1 MRFFDK
7 NFQEREFS
15 AFISTQVFE
24 HLPNPVETIKIAE
37 TILTPG
43 GEGYI
48 DVPHGQGIY
57 KESRYFDI
65 NVEHINYFTIQ
76 SLTSFI

>member
-43 GEGYI
+43 GVGY
-48 DVPHGQGIY
+48 
-57 KESRYFDI
+57 
-65 NVEHINYFTIQ
+65 
-76 SLTSFI
+76 